1 MSIKKWDPF
10 RDLLSLQERMNKL
23 FEESLLQTGKERQ
36 DISIAGW
43 SPAMDVMESD
53 EEIVLKAELPGIEL
67 KDVEVLIKD
76 NILTLRGERKFE
88 KEEEKENYHRIE
100 RSYGAFQ
107 RSFTLPSTVEQDK
120 VKAKMKDGVLEVR
133 LPKAKGE
140 KSKKIEI
147 EVK

>member
-107 RSFTLPSTVEQDK
+107 RSFTLPSTVEQEK

>member
-1 MSIKKWDPF
+1 MSIIKWDPF

-23 FEESLLQTGKERQ
+23 FEESLLQTGRERQ

-43 SPAMDVMESD
+43 SPVVDVMESD

-76 NILTLRGERKFE
+76 NVLTLRGERKFE
-88 KEEEKENYHRIE
+88 KEEKKENYHRIE
-100 RSYGAFQ
+100 RSYGGFQ
-107 RSFTLPSTVEQDK
+107 RSFTLPATVEQEK
-120 VKAKMKDGVLEVR
+120 VKAKMKDGILEIR
-133 LPKAKGE
+133 LPKAKEE
-140 KSKKIEI
+140 KPKKIEI

>member
-36 DISIAGW
+36 DISITGW

-88 KEEEKENYHRIE
+88 KEEKKENYHRIE

-107 RSFTLPSTVEQDK
+107 RSFTLPSTVEQEK

>member
-1 MSIKKWDPF
+1 MSIIKWDPF

-88 KEEEKENYHRIE
+88 KEEKKENYHRIE
-100 RSYGAFQ
+100 RSYGVFQ
-107 RSFTLPSTVEQDK
+107 RSFTLPATVEQEK
-120 VKAKMKDGVLEVR
+120 VKARMKDGILEVR
-133 LPKAKGE
+133 LPKTKEE

>member
-88 KEEEKENYHRIE
+88 KEEKKENYHRIE
-100 RSYGAFQ
+100 RSYGVFQ
-107 RSFTLPSTVEQDK
+107 RSFTLPATVEQEK
-120 VKAKMKDGVLEVR
+120 VKARMKDGILEVR
-133 LPKAKGE
+133 LPKTKEE

>member
-1 MSIKKWDPF
+1 MSIIKWDPF

-36 DISIAGW
+36 DLMVGGW
-43 SPAMDVMESD
+43 SPAVDVMESND
-53 EEIVLKAELPGIEL
+53 EIVLKAELPGIDL

-76 NILTLRGERKFE
+76 NVLTLRGERRFE

-100 RSYGAFQ
+100 RTYGTFQ
-107 RSFTLPSTVEQDK
+107 RFFTLPASVEQDK
-120 VKAKMKDGVLEVR
+120 IKAKMKDGVLEVR
-133 LPKAKGE
+133 IPKAKEE

>member
-1 MSIKKWDPF
+1 MSIIKWDPF

-23 FEESLLQTGKERQ
+23 FEESLLQTGKERH

-43 SPAMDVMESD
+43 SPSVDVMESD

-76 NILTLRGERKFE
+76 NMLTLRGERKFE
-88 KEEEKENYHRIE
+88 KEEKKENYHRIE

-107 RSFTLPSTVEQDK
+107 RSFTLPATVEQEK

-133 LPKAKGE
+133 LPKAKEE

>member
-88 KEEEKENYHRIE
+88 KEEKKENYHRIE
-100 RSYGAFQ
+100 RSYGVFQ
-107 RSFTLPSTVEQDK
+107 RSFTLPATVEQEK
-120 VKAKMKDGVLEVR
+120 VKARMKDGVLEVR
-133 LPKAKGE
+133 LPKTKEE

>member
-1 MSIKKWDPF
+1 MSIIKWDPF

-43 SPAMDVMESD
+43 SPAVDVMESD
-53 EEIVLKAELPGIEL
+53 DEIVLKAELPGIEL

-88 KEEEKENYHRIE
+88 KEEKKENYHRIE

-107 RSFTLPSTVEQDK
+107 RSFTLPATVEQDK
-120 VKAKMKDGVLEVR
+120 VKAKMKDGILEVR
-133 LPKAKGE
+133 LPKAKE
-140 KSKKIEI
+140 AKSKKIEI

>member
-1 MSIKKWDPF
+1 MSIIKWDPF

-36 DISIAGW
+36 EISIAGW
-43 SPAMDVMESD
+43 SPSVDVMESD
-53 EEIVLKAELPGIEL
+53 EEIILKAELPGIEL
-67 KDVEVLIKD
+67 KDVEVLIND

-88 KEEEKENYHRIE
+88 KEEKKENYHRIE

-107 RSFTLPSTVEQDK
+107 RSFTLPATVEQDK
-120 VKAKMKDGVLEVR
+120 VKAKMKDGILEVR
-133 LPKAKGE
+133 LPKAKE
-140 KSKKIEI
+140 AKSKKIEI

>member
-88 KEEEKENYHRIE
+88 KEEKKENYHRIE
-100 RSYGAFQ
+100 RSYGVFQ
-107 RSFTLPSTVEQDK
+107 RSFTLPATVEQEK
-120 VKAKMKDGVLEVR
+120 VKARMKDGIL
-133 LPKAKGE
+133 
-140 KSKKIEI
+140 
-147 EVK
+147 

>member
-88 KEEEKENYHRIE
+88 KEEKKENYHRIE
-100 RSYGAFQ
+100 RPYGAFQ
-107 RSFTLPSTVEQDK
+107 RSFTLPYTVEQEK

-133 LPKAKGE
+133 LPKTKEE